1 MYQKRINEYGITVGR
16 LPRGSRN
23 KITDVAGV
31 LVGHKTIDNEQ
42 NKTGVTVIVPAP
54 GNVYDQ
60 KLPAAAFVW
69 NGYGKTAGLMQ
80 IDELGVLET
89 PIALTNTMNVGL
101 VWDGLVEYAA
111 RQCAQDGIELYSLNP
126 VVGEC
131 NDSRINNIPH
141 RAVQPEHV
149 LEAIESASA
158 DFEEGAVGAGRG
170 TICHGLKGGV
180 GSASR
185 VVMLDGKKYTLGVLA
200 QSNHGKLEDLT
211 VDGMRLGEGL
221 AVRDL
226 GVTAN
231 RGSTIIVMATDLPC
245 SPRQLGRILRRASVG
260 LARLGSY
267 VAHGSGEVMIGFTTA
282 RRIPNRPT
290 SDILPSQEMN
300 EIRIDLAFRAIA
312 EATEEAVLNSMVCAE
327 PCPRLDGETVHSL
340 KEFL

>member
-111 RQCAQDGIELYSLNP
+111 RQLLC
-126 VVGEC
+126 
-131 NDSRINNIPH
+131 INSEYI
-141 RAVQPEHV
+141 
-149 LEAIESASA
+149 
-158 DFEEGAVGAGRG
+158 
-170 TICHGLKGGV
+170 
-180 GSASR
+180 
-185 VVMLDGKKYTLGVLA
+185 
-200 QSNHGKLEDLT
+200 
-211 VDGMRLGEGL
+211 
-221 AVRDL
+221 
-226 GVTAN
+226 
-231 RGSTIIVMATDLPC
+231 
-245 SPRQLGRILRRASVG
+245 
-260 LARLGSY
+260 
-267 VAHGSGEVMIGFTTA
+267 
-282 RRIPNRPT
+282 
-290 SDILPSQEMN
+290 
-300 EIRIDLAFRAIA
+300 
-312 EATEEAVLNSMVCAE
+312 
-327 PCPRLDGETVHSL
+327 
-340 KEFL
+340 

>member
-131 NDSRINNIPH
+131 NDSRINNILH

-267 VAHGSGEVMIGFTTA
+267 VAHGS
-282 RRIPNRPT
+282 
-290 SDILPSQEMN
+290 
-300 EIRIDLAFRAIA
+300 
-312 EATEEAVLNSMVCAE
+312 
-327 PCPRLDGETVHSL
+327 
-340 KEFL
+340 

>member
-131 NDSRINNIPH
+131 NDSRINNILH

-149 LEAIESASA
+149 LEAIESAS
-158 DFEEGAVGAGRG
+158 D
-170 TICHGLKGGV
+170 
-180 GSASR
+180 SR
-185 VVMLDGKKYTLGVLA
+185 AAWAPPLA
-200 QSNHGKLEDLT
+200 W
-211 VDGMRLGEGL
+211 
-221 AVRDL
+221 
-226 GVTAN
+226 
-231 RGSTIIVMATDLPC
+231 
-245 SPRQLGRILRRASVG
+245 
-260 LARLGSY
+260 
-267 VAHGSGEVMIGFTTA
+267 
-282 RRIPNRPT
+282 
-290 SDILPSQEMN
+290 
-300 EIRIDLAFRAIA
+300 
-312 EATEEAVLNSMVCAE
+312 
-327 PCPRLDGETVHSL
+327 
-340 KEFL
+340 

>member
-16 LPRGSRN
+16 LPRGPRN

-42 NKTGVTVIVPAP
+42 NKTGVTVIIPAP

-111 RQCAQDGIELYSLNP
+111 RQCAQDDIDLYSLNP

-131 NDSRINNIPH
+131 NDSRINNILH
-141 RAVQPEHV
+141 RAVQPQDV
-149 LEAIESASA
+149 LEAVESASA

-185 VVMLDGKKYTLGVLA
+185 VVMLDGKKYTLGVLV

-221 AVRDL
+221 TVRDL

-300 EIRIDLAFRAIA
+300 EIRLDLAFRAIA
-312 EATEEAVLNSMVCAE
+312 EATEEAVLNSMVCAD
-327 PCPRLDGETVHSL
+327 PCKRLDGEIVHSL

>member
-16 LPRGSRN
+16 LPKGPRN

-42 NKTGVTVIVPAP
+42 NKTGVTVILPAA

-80 IDELGVLET
+80 IGELGVLET

-101 VWDGLVEYAA
+101 VWDGLVEYTA
-111 RQCAQDGIELYSLNP
+111 RQCAQEGIDLYSLNP

-131 NDSRINNIPH
+131 NDSRINNILH

-149 LEAIESASA
+149 LEAIEDASA

-185 VVMLDGKKYTLGVLA
+185 VVMLDGKKYTLGVLV
-200 QSNHGKLEDLT
+200 QSNHGKLDDLT
-211 VDGMRLGEGL
+211 VDGIRLGEGL

-231 RGSTIIVMATDLPC
+231 RGSTMIIMATDLPC
-245 SPRQLGRILRRASVG
+245 SSRQLGRILRRASVG

-282 RRIPNRPT
+282 RRVPNRPT
-290 SDILPSQEMN
+290 ADILPSQEMN
-300 EIRIDLAFRAIA
+300 EIRLDLAFRAIA
-312 EATEEAVLNSMVCAE
+312 EATEEAVLNSMVCAD
-327 PCPRLDGETVHSL
+327 PCQRLDGETVHSL
-340 KEFL
+340 REFL

>member
-111 RQCAQDGIELYSLNP
+111 RQ
-126 VVGEC
+126 
-131 NDSRINNIPH
+131 
-141 RAVQPEHV
+141 
-149 LEAIESASA
+149 
-158 DFEEGAVGAGRG
+158 
-170 TICHGLKGGV
+170 
-180 GSASR
+180 
-185 VVMLDGKKYTLGVLA
+185 
-200 QSNHGKLEDLT
+200 
-211 VDGMRLGEGL
+211 
-221 AVRDL
+221 
-226 GVTAN
+226 
-231 RGSTIIVMATDLPC
+231 
-245 SPRQLGRILRRASVG
+245 
-260 LARLGSY
+260 
-267 VAHGSGEVMIGFTTA
+267 
-282 RRIPNRPT
+282 
-290 SDILPSQEMN
+290 
-300 EIRIDLAFRAIA
+300 
-312 EATEEAVLNSMVCAE
+312 
-327 PCPRLDGETVHSL
+327 
-340 KEFL
+340 

>member
-1 MYQKRINEYGITVGR
+1 MKMYQKRINEYGITVGR

-131 NDSRINNIPH
+131 NDSRINNILH

-226 GVTAN
+226 GATAN

-267 VAHGSGEVMIGFTTA
+267 VAHGSGEVMIGFTK
-282 RRIPNRPT
+282 IG
-290 SDILPSQEMN
+290 
-300 EIRIDLAFRAIA
+300 RAH
-312 EATEEAVLNSMVCAE
+312 V
-327 PCPRLDGETVHSL
+327 
-340 KEFL
+340 